1 MSLEISYITYIVIND
16 YAHIKTYTKDEIG
29 TFSRLTYSK
38 VGTFQTKNLVLLKY
52 R

>member
-29 TFSRLTYSK
+29 TFSRLTDDVIY
-38 VGTFQTKNLVLLKY
+38 NWYILN
-52 R
+52 

>member
-29 TFSRLTYSK
+29 TFRRMTQSTI
-38 VGTFQTKNLVLLKY
+38 GTF
-52 R
+52 

>member
-29 TFSRLTYSK
+29 TFSRLILK
-38 VGTFQTKNLVLLKY
+38 LVHFKLKI
-52 R
+52 